1 MNSSALAPLN
11 ATFKRLHNFS
21 HLASIA
27 SWDQAAMMPTKGNEA
42 RAAAMAELQVLM
54 HQTLTDPALQAQ
66 FDAAERADLSDTDR
80 ASLTEMRREWLLVNR
95 LPQDLVE
102 AQSLASA
109 RCEHA
114 WRTQRKANDWQGF
127 LGNFKEVV
135 KLARR
140 EANYLAEATGATPYE
155 ALMDKFEPGM
165 RENAITALFGDVKTW
180 LPELISTVV
189 ARQQNESVVEAKGPF
204 AIDQQRALGV
214 EVMGLLGF
222 DFEGGRLDIST
233 HPFCGGV
240 PQDVRI
246 TTRYNTA
253 TFAPSLMGIIHE
265 TGHARYEQRLPRDTV
280 YLPVGRARSMGI
292 HESQSLSFEMQLAR
306 SPAFLALIAPLV
318 KKHLG
323 DQPAFDADNLARL
336 FTRVH
341 RGFIRVDADELT
353 YPAHVILRFEIER
366 ALIAGEIEAEDIP
379 ALWST
384 KMMDYLGVD
393 VTGNFENGCMQ
404 DIHWPS
410 GMFGYFPSYTLGAIY
425 AAQYVAT
432 IRKQQPDLD
441 ARIAS
446 GDLSPVMNWLDTN
459 IWSQASRWS
468 TDALVTRATGEPL
481 NAKHFRAHLEARYL
495 AA

>member
-1 MNSSALAPLN
+1 MISPALTTLN
-11 ATFKRLHNFS
+11 ATFKLLHHFS
-21 HLASIA
+21 HLSSIA
-27 SWDQAAMMPTKGNEA
+27 SWDQAAMMPAKGNEA

-54 HQTLTDPALQAQ
+54 HQTLTDPALKTQ
-66 FDAAERADLSDTDR
+66 FAEAAKAELADADK
-80 ASLTEMRREWLLVNR
+80 ASLTEMQREWALVNR

-127 LGNFKEVV
+127 LGNFRAVV
-135 KLARR
+135 RLARQ
-140 EANYLAEATGATPYE
+140 EAKLLADATGTKPYE

-165 RENAITALFGDVKTW
+165 SEGAITKLFGDVKTW
-180 LPELISTVV
+180 LPDLISKVI
-189 ARQQNESVVEAKGPF
+189 AKQQNETVLAATGPF

-214 EVMGLLGF
+214 EVMALLGF

-265 TGHARYEQRLPRDTV
+265 TGHARYEQRLPRDTLH
-280 YLPVGRARSMGI
+280 LPVGRARSMGI

-306 SPAFLALIAPLV
+306 NPAFLQLIAPLV

-323 DQPAFDADNLARL
+323 DQAAFDAANLARMI
-336 FTRVH
+336 TRVH

-379 ALWST
+379 SLWAD
-384 KMMDYLGVD
+384 KMQSYLGVD
-393 VTGNFENGCMQ
+393 VAGNYENGCMQ
-404 DIHWPS
+404 DIHWPM
-410 GMFGYFPSYTLGAIY
+410 GMFGYFPSYTLGAMY
-425 AAQYVAT
+425 AAQYFAT
-432 IRKQQPDLD
+432 IRKLHPDMD

-446 GDLSPVMNWLDTN
+446 GDLSPVMDWLDAN

-481 NAKHFRAHLEARYL
+481 NASHFRKHLEARYL
-495 AA
+495 AT

>member
-1 MNSSALAPLN
+1 
-11 ATFKRLHNFS
+11 
-21 HLASIA
+21 
-27 SWDQAAMMPTKGNEA
+27 MMPSKGNEA

-54 HQTLTDPALQAQ
+54 HQTLTDPALKVQ
-66 FDAAERADLSDTDR
+66 FDAAQS
-80 ASLTEMRREWLLVNR
+80 ASLSEPEQASLNEMRREWAMVNH

-114 WRTQRKANDWQGF
+114 WRTQRKANNWQGF
-127 LGNFKEVV
+127 LGNFRDVV
-135 KLARR
+135 KLARQ
-140 EANYLAEATGATPYE
+140 EAKLLADASGCTPYE

-165 RENAITALFGDVKTW
+165 RESAITQLFGEVKTW
-180 LPELISTVV
+180 LPDLISKVIAKQASETVTQ
-189 ARQQNESVVEAKGPF
+189 ATGPF
-204 AIDQQRALGV
+204 PIEKQRALGV

-222 DFEGGRLDIST
+222 DFEGGRLDVST

-246 TTRYNTA
+246 TTRYDNT
-253 TFAPSLMGIIHE
+253 TFASSLMGIIHE
-265 TGHARYEQRLPRDTV
+265 TGHARYEQRLPRDTLH
-280 YLPVGRARSMGI
+280 LPVGRARSMGI

-306 SPAFLALIAPLV
+306 SPAFAQLIAPLV

-323 DQPAFDADNLARL
+323 DQPAFEADNLTRMI
-336 FTRVH
+336 TRVN

-366 ALIAGEIEAEDIP
+366 ALISGEIEADDIP
-379 ALWST
+379 ALWT
-384 KMMDYLGVD
+384 AKMQEYLGVD
-393 VTGNFENGCMQ
+393 IKGNFDNGCLQ

-410 GMFGYFPSYTLGAIY
+410 GMFGYFPSYTLGAMY
-425 AAQYVAT
+425 AAQYFAT
-432 IRKQQPDLD
+432 IRKLHPNID

-468 TDALVTRATGEPL
+468 TDALVTRATGEVL
-481 NAKHFRAHLEARYL
+481 NANHFRRHLETRYL
-495 AA
+495 GA

>member
-1 MNSSALAPLN
+1 MSTATLAPLH
-11 ATFKRLHNFS
+11 ATFKRLHHFS

-27 SWDQAAMMPTKGNEA
+27 GWDQAAMMPAKGNES

-54 HQTLTDPALQAQ
+54 HQTLTDPALPAQ
-66 FDAAERADLSDTDR
+66 FEAAAKANLSDTDQ
-80 ASLTEMRREWLLVNR
+80 ASLAEMRRDWAMANR

-102 AQSLASA
+102 AQSLAAA

-114 WRTQRKANDWQGF
+114 WRTQRKANDWVGF
-127 LGNFKEVV
+127 ARNLSEVV
-135 KLARR
+135 KLARQ
-140 EANYLAEATGATPYE
+140 EAHMLADATGVTPYE

-165 RENAITALFGDVKTW
+165 RESTITALFGEVKTW
-180 LPELISTVV
+180 LPGLITQVMERQQHETVV
-189 ARQQNESVVEAKGPF
+189 AAIGPF
-204 AIDQQRALGV
+204 PVERQRALGV
-214 EVMGLLGF
+214 DVMGLLGF

-246 TTRYNTA
+246 TTRYNEA
-253 TFAPSLMGIIHE
+253 TFAPSLSGIIHE
-265 TGHARYEQRLPRDTV
+265 TGHARYEQRLPRDTLH
-280 YLPVGRARSMGI
+280 LPVGRARSMGV

-306 SPAFLALIAPLV
+306 SPAFLQLIAPLI
-318 KKHLG
+318 KRHLG

-366 ALIAGEIEAEDIP
+366 ALIDGEIEVDDIP
-379 ALWST
+379 ALWT
-384 KMMDYLGVD
+384 QKMRDYLGVD
-393 VTGNFENGCMQ
+393 VAGNYENGCMQ

-410 GMFGYFPSYTLGAIY
+410 GMFGYFPSYTLGAMY
-425 AAQYVAT
+425 AAQYFAT
-432 IRKQQPDLD
+432 IRTRHPDLD
-441 ARIAS
+441 ARIAG
-446 GDLSPVMNWLDTN
+446 GDLSPVMNWLDAN

-468 TDALVTRATGEPL
+468 TDALITRATGEPL
-481 NAKHFRAHLEARYL
+481 NALYFRQHLVGRYL
-495 AA
+495 NA

>member
-1 MNSSALAPLN
+1 MTSPALTTLN
-11 ATFKRLHNFS
+11 ATFKRLHHFS
-21 HLASIA
+21 HLSSIA
-27 SWDQAAMMPTKGNEA
+27 SWDQAAMMPAKGNEA

-54 HQTLTDPALQAQ
+54 HQTLTDPALKAL
-66 FDAAERADLSDTDR
+66 FSEAAAAELPDADQ
-80 ASLTEMRREWLLVNR
+80 ASLAEMQREWALVNR

-102 AQSLASA
+102 AQSLAGA

-127 LGNFKEVV
+127 LGNFREVV
-135 KLARR
+135 KLARQ
-140 EANYLAEATGATPYE
+140 EAKFLADATGTTPYE

-165 RENAITALFGDVKTW
+165 SEAAITQLFGDVKTW
-180 LPELISTVV
+180 LPDLISKVIAKQQNETVV
-189 ARQQNESVVEAKGPF
+189 AATGPF
-204 AIDQQRALGV
+204 AIDKQRALGV
-214 EVMGLLGF
+214 EVMALLGF

-246 TTRYNTA
+246 TTRYNEA

-265 TGHARYEQRLPRDTV
+265 TGHARYEQRLPRDTLH
-280 YLPVGRARSMGI
+280 LPVGRARSMGI

-306 SPAFLALIAPLV
+306 NPAFLQLIAPLV

-323 DQPAFDADNLARL
+323 DQPAFDAANLARMI
-336 FTRVH
+336 TRVH
-341 RGFIRVDADELT
+341 RGLIRVDADELT

-366 ALIAGEIEAEDIP
+366 ALIASEIEAEDIP
-379 ALWST
+379 ALWT
-384 KMMDYLGVD
+384 DKMQSYLGVD
-393 VTGNFENGCMQ
+393 VAGNFENGCMQ

-410 GMFGYFPSYTLGAIY
+410 GMFGYFPSYTLGAMY
-425 AAQYVAT
+425 AAQYFAT
-432 IRKQQPDLD
+432 IRKLHPDMD
-441 ARIAS
+441 TRIAG
-446 GDLSPVMNWLDTN
+446 GDLSPVMDWLEAN

-481 NAKHFRAHLEARYL
+481 NASHFRKHLEARYL
-495 AA
+495 LG

>member
-1 MNSSALAPLN
+1 MTSPALTTLN

-21 HLASIA
+21 HLSSIA
-27 SWDQAAMMPTKGNEA
+27 SWDQAAMMPAKGNEA

-54 HQTLTDPALQAQ
+54 HQTLTDPALKTLFAE
-66 FDAAERADLSDTDR
+66 AAKAELVDTDK
-80 ASLTEMRREWLLVNR
+80 ASLTEMQREWALVNR

-102 AQSLASA
+102 AQSLAGA

-127 LGNFKEVV
+127 LGNFREVV
-135 KLARR
+135 MLARK
-140 EANYLAEATGATPYE
+140 EAKFLADAAGTTPYE

-165 RENAITALFGDVKTW
+165 REAAITQLFGEVKTW
-180 LPELISTVV
+180 LPDLITQVIV
-189 ARQQNESVVEAKGPF
+189 RQQSEAVLQANGPF
-204 AIDQQRALGV
+204 PVDKQRALGV

-222 DFEGGRLDIST
+222 DFEGGRLDVST

-246 TTRYNTA
+246 TTRYNEA

-265 TGHARYEQRLPRDTV
+265 TGHARYEQRLPRDTLH
-280 YLPVGRARSMGI
+280 LPVGRARSMGI

-306 SPAFLALIAPLV
+306 NPAFLQLIAPLV

-323 DQPAFDADNLARL
+323 DQAAFDAVNLARMI
-336 FTRVH
+336 TRVR
-341 RGFIRVDADELT
+341 RGLIRVDADELT

-366 ALIAGEIEAEDIP
+366 ALIAGEIEADDIP
-379 ALWST
+379 ALWNS

-393 VTGNFENGCMQ
+393 VAGNYENGCMQ
-404 DIHWPS
+404 DIHWPM
-410 GMFGYFPSYTLGAIY
+410 GMFGYFPSYTLGAMY
-425 AAQYVAT
+425 AAQYFAT
-432 IRKQQPDLD
+432 IRKLHPDMD
-441 ARIAS
+441 TRIAG
-446 GDLSPVMNWLDTN
+446 GDLSPVMDWLDAN

-481 NAKHFRAHLEARYL
+481 NASHFRKHLEDRYL
-495 AA
+495 GL

>member
-1 MNSSALAPLN
+1 
-11 ATFKRLHNFS
+11 
-21 HLASIA
+21 
-27 SWDQAAMMPTKGNEA
+27 MMPSKGNEA

-54 HQTLTDPALQAQ
+54 HQTLTDPALKVQ
-66 FDAAERADLSDTDR
+66 FDAAQI
-80 ASLTEMRREWLLVNR
+80 ASLSEAEQASLNEMRREWAMVNR

-127 LGNFKEVV
+127 LGNFRDVV
-135 KLARR
+135 KFARQEARLLAD
-140 EANYLAEATGATPYE
+140 ATGCTPYE

-165 RENAITALFGDVKTW
+165 RESAITQLFGEVKNW
-180 LPELISTVV
+180 LPDLISKVIAKQATETVIL
-189 ARQQNESVVEAKGPF
+189 ATGPF
-204 AIDQQRALGV
+204 PIERQRALGV

-246 TTRYNTA
+246 TTRYDDT
-253 TFAPSLMGIIHE
+253 TFASSLMGIIHE
-265 TGHARYEQRLPRDTV
+265 TGHARYEQRLPRDTLH
-280 YLPVGRARSMGI
+280 LPVGRARSMGI

-306 SPAFLALIAPLV
+306 SSAFAQLIAPLV

-323 DQPAFDADNLARL
+323 DQPAFEADNLTRMI
-336 FTRVH
+336 TRVN

-366 ALIAGEIEAEDIP
+366 ALISGEIEADDIP
-379 ALWST
+379 ALWAA
-384 KMMDYLGVD
+384 KMQEYLGVD
-393 VTGNFENGCMQ
+393 VKDNFDNGCLQ

-410 GMFGYFPSYTLGAIY
+410 GMFGYFPSYTLGAMY
-425 AAQYVAT
+425 AAQYFAT
-432 IRKQQPDLD
+432 IRKLHPDMD
-441 ARIAS
+441 TRIAN

-468 TDALVTRATGEPL
+468 TDALVTRATGEVL
-481 NAKHFRAHLEARYL
+481 NANHFRRHLETRYL
-495 AA
+495 GA

>member
-1 MNSSALAPLN
+1 MISPALTTLN
-11 ATFKRLHNFS
+11 ATFKRLHHFS
-21 HLASIA
+21 HLSSIA
-27 SWDQAAMMPTKGNEA
+27 SWDQAAMMPAKGNEA

-54 HQTLTDPALQAQ
+54 HQTLTDPALKTLFAE
-66 FDAAERADLSDTDR
+66 AAKAELVDTDK
-80 ASLTEMRREWLLVNR
+80 ASLTEMQREWALVNR

-127 LGNFKEVV
+127 LGNFRAVV
-135 KLARR
+135 RLARQ
-140 EANYLAEATGATPYE
+140 EAKLLADATGTKPYE

-165 RENAITALFGDVKTW
+165 SEGAITKLFGDVKTW
-180 LPELISTVV
+180 LPDLISKVI
-189 ARQQNESVVEAKGPF
+189 AKQQNETVLAATGPF

-214 EVMGLLGF
+214 EVMALLGF

-265 TGHARYEQRLPRDTV
+265 TGHARYEQRLPRDTLH
-280 YLPVGRARSMGI
+280 LPVGRARSMGI

-306 SPAFLALIAPLV
+306 NPAFLQLIAPLV

-323 DQPAFDADNLARL
+323 DQAAFDAANLARMI
-336 FTRVH
+336 TRVH

-379 ALWST
+379 SLWAD
-384 KMMDYLGVD
+384 KMQSYLGVD
-393 VTGNFENGCMQ
+393 VAGNYENGCMQ
-404 DIHWPS
+404 DIHWPM
-410 GMFGYFPSYTLGAIY
+410 GMFGYFPSYTLGAMY
-425 AAQYVAT
+425 AAQYFAT
-432 IRKQQPDLD
+432 IRKQNPDLD
-441 ARIAS
+441 ARIAG
-446 GDLSPVMNWLDTN
+446 GDLSPVMDWLDAN

-481 NAKHFRAHLEARYL
+481 NASHFRKHLEARYL
-495 AA
+495 AT